1 MGLPH
6 DAQTGLLWLRSEGAG
21 ELRLQMASGA
31 TGGMEETEGEARER
45 LEGGE
50 GASENGGKQIRG
62 QLPVAT
68 LPPKEGRWLEK

>member
-6 DAQTGLLWLRSEGAG
+6 DAQTGLLWLPSEGGG
-21 ELRLQMASGA
+21 ELRFQMASGA

-45 LEGGE
+45 LEQGE
-50 GASENGGKQIRG
+50 GAFENGGKQIQG

-68 LPPKEGRWLEK
+68 LPPKEERWLEK

>member
-6 DAQTGLLWLRSEGAG
+6 DAQTGLLWLTSEGGG
-21 ELRLQMASGA
+21 ELRFQMASGA

-45 LEGGE
+45 LGGE
-50 GASENGGKQIRG
+50 GAFENGGKQIRG

-68 LPPKEGRWLEK
+68 LPPKEGR